1 MGYVK
6 NVKIKYLENKMLLI
20 SIGAKIT
27 IKDKEAVVTN
37 ITQTH
42 VHAVDKDGK
51 TIKITL
57 KEAETLAA

>member
-1 MGYVK
+1 
-6 NVKIKYLENKMLLI
+6 MLLI

-51 TIKITL
+51 THKVTL
-57 KEAETLAA
+57 KEAETLQW